1 MENNHTIKYKIPCNA
16 YEFDEY
22 IDNMK
27 KQIKIRENFIL
38 KKNSTIHKQ
47 CETNEYLK
55 KIKFYY
61 DDYIFDLLKERKQ
74 QKNALE
80 NINLY
85 IQKMIIDNKL
95 TDEDLQESKK
105 EYEEIIKEIKK
116 INMDID
122 KFYNSTK

>member
-1 MENNHTIKYKIPCNA
+1 MENNNTIKYKIPCNA

-27 KQIKIRENFIL
+27 KQIKNRENFIL
-38 KKNSTIHKQ
+38 KKSSTIHKQ

-55 KIKFYY
+55 QIKNNY
-61 DDYIFDLLKERKQ
+61 DDYILDLLKERKQ

-105 EYEEIIKEIKK
+105 EYEEIIKEIEK
-116 INMDID
+116 INMDIE